1 MRGGPRSSGRRG
13 LCMGVSMDLFSLSNS
28 PTWPTKDMLWKCNC
42 ETKISLSI
50 SNVYSV
56 LTNESS

>member
-1 MRGGPRSSGRRG
+1 
-13 LCMGVSMDLFSLSNS
+13 MGVSMDLFSLSNS